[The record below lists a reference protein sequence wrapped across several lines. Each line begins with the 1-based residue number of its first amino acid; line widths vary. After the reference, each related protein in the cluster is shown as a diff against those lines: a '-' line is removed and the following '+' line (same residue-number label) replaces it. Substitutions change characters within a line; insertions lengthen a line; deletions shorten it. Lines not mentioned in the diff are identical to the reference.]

1 MDFRDFLPESR
12 YSLST
17 LNDSFGVHSLIGK
30 VIHVRP
36 TKIDY
41 LEKAVTVFIDEA
53 HSGLI
58 PFEELS
64 IYSDTCIE
72 EFYWF
77 IVRGSIITAEI
88 IDYDNSRNTFILSRK
103 KNMERALEYFKSD
116 SCPIV
121 YAYKTGASHF
131 FVYLDI
137 GAGIKGLLS
146 ANNISISYVTDAS
159 KYFYDLNY
167 IPVKILFENKPGKFI
182 LSHKDAI
189 DLKEVSVGD
198 ILVGR
203 IANSLPDH
211 TGLFVEFSANLAG
224 ILNVSNLEIIEVDG
238 KTLYLITDRPGKPG
252 TYLEQD
258 KNYQFIVKTVK
269 CNGSHLKITLL

>member
-1 MDFRDFLPESR
+1 MDFGDFLPESR
-12 YSLST
+12 YSLSA
-17 LNDSFGVHSLIGK
+17 LDDSFGVYSLIGK

-103 KNMERALEYFKSD
+103 K
-116 SCPIV
+116 IW
-121 YAYKTGASHF
+121 
-131 FVYLDI
+131 
-137 GAGIKGLLS
+137 
-146 ANNISISYVTDAS
+146 
-159 KYFYDLNY
+159 
-167 IPVKILFENKPGKFI
+167 
-182 LSHKDAI
+182 
-189 DLKEVSVGD
+189 KE
-198 ILVGR
+198 
-203 IANSLPDH
+203 H
-211 TGLFVEFSANLAG
+211 
-224 ILNVSNLEIIEVDG
+224 
-238 KTLYLITDRPGKPG
+238 
-252 TYLEQD
+252 
-258 KNYQFIVKTVK
+258 
-269 CNGSHLKITLL
+269 